1 MKKILVFIVSGLI
14 LSGCAQSTAMLGPA
28 ITLASSGNVSQAG
41 LTFITNKAVEKE
53 TGMDTVSFVSNKIE
67 QQNSKTRL
75 KRDFKKLVQN
85 NIYFS
90 LELSSQIS
98 STLGNQALWGRH
110 QSLLKSIKDIPY
122 WDSKR
127 LKDSIFPLFNP
138 LNSFTMIAEPD
149 K

>member
-14 LSGCAQSTAMLGPA
+14 MSGCAQSTAMLGPA
-28 ITLASSGNVSQAG
+28 ISLASSGNVSQAG

-67 QQNSKTRL
+67 KQNSKTRL

-85 NIYFS
+85 NFEKTREI
-90 LELSSQIS
+90 LI
-98 STLGNQALWGRH
+98 
-110 QSLLKSIKDIPY
+110 
-122 WDSKR
+122 
-127 LKDSIFPLFNP
+127 LKDQSNTF
-138 LNSFTMIAEPD
+138 